1 MIWVFLGNHGFSTGK
16 NCLQNRQI
24 RTDYTPSTKMGEPWL
39 LLMTEANLGREEVEG
54 KTKKKEREN
63 QRFGMREERAIGGV
77 NGLATD

>member
-1 MIWVFLGNHGFSTGK
+1 
-16 NCLQNRQI
+16 
-24 RTDYTPSTKMGEPWL
+24 MGEPRL

-54 KTKKKEREN
+54 KTEKKEREN